1 MYASLNF
8 FGNHEGRSRVSSR
21 LWSIAFA
28 SALACCGVLMGGP
41 AYARPR
47 LPSMIETAGRPEG
60 PTTPEATSGPEVL
73 TSSEAASLLRVS
85 PEDIER
91 LAAQHDLPGRLVG
104 TQWRFSRAALF
115 AWLAGDGH
123 AASSAPM
130 AQVSVEMSAVP
141 ADLPG
146 LELAQL
152 SRQRNPLPESLLSG
166 IRGRGDSPSP
176 TADQAPTSA
185 DPAPMT
191 AGQVP
196 TASAAPETIG
206 EKPEAATAQEVS
218 LRNERVLLKRNQL
231 TAELGLFYTKSDQE
245 DFRLVPSDG
254 GILLPDPPVPTP
266 AQVEQDS
273 FASTYTLRYGL
284 INDLQ
289 LFTSIPLFYQTNTT
303 DIGGNGEIS
312 GQRSNRTTLE
322 WGNVSVGLRYALIK
336 EDRGYPDVIPTIVG
350 QIPTGRNAASVGGGV
365 AFVKSLDPAVL
376 FANFNYRHAFLDGGA
391 VDLARMLPE
400 AKDSFDATF
409 GYAFALNDT
418 LTLNGSVSGFFTRRT
433 KFESTIAGQDVRGF
447 LSSQERLSLQLGLTS
462 LLTENLYIEPSV
474 SFGLTGT
481 GSNAAVGVSI
491 PYTFDF

>member
-8 FGNHEGRSRVSSR
+8 SGNHEGRSRVSSR

-47 LPSMIETAGRPEG
+47 LPSMIETAHRPEG
-60 PTTPEATSGPEVL
+60 PTAPEATGGPEVL

-91 LAAQHDLPGRLVG
+91 LAVQRHLPGRLVG

-115 AWLAGDGH
+115 AWLAGEETSGH
-123 AASSAPM
+123 AVSFVPSPT
-130 AQVSVEMSAVP
+130 AQVSVEMNAVP

-152 SRQRNPLPESLLSG
+152 SRQPNPLPESLLSG
-166 IRGRGDSPSP
+166 IRGRGDSPSA

-185 DPAPMT
+185 DQAP
-191 AGQVP
+191 P
-196 TASAAPETIG
+196 ASAEPETIG

-231 TAELGLFYTKSDQE
+231 TAELGLFYTKSEQE

-273 FASTYTLRYGL
+273 FASIYTLRYGL

-312 GQRSNRTTLE
+312 GQRSDRTRLE

-336 EDRGYPDVIPTIVG
+336 EGRGYPDVIPTIIG
-350 QIPTGRNAASVGGGV
+350 QIPTGRNSASIGGGV

-376 FANFNYRHAFLDGGA
+376 FASFNYRHAFLDGGA

-418 LTLNGSVSGFFTRRT
+418 LTLNGSVSGFFTRQTR
-433 KFESTIAGQDVRGF
+433 FESTIGGQEVTGF

-462 LLTENLYIEPSV
+462 LVTENLYIEPSV

-481 GSNAAVGVSI
+481 GSNAAVGVNI